1 MLIIITI
8 ILCFSFLCLVT
19 FNVSIV
25 HFYNDCIAT
34 FNSFLISATQLPFI
48 CYVPFL
54 LFALNQ
60 LWIYL
65 FKKSLI
71 TVFLCEWRLSFSGLH
86 FVLVMGRDGQ
96 YLPNWNVFSKYFPNK
111 YIVSCVLEATH
122 YWVFLPEGADTVEIV
137 QCVSSM
143 PHLDFSGLLCRPAQF
158 SFASRWKVI
167 FPFTLGIM
175 FETYRGYSW
184 HHFFFS
190 FSSDALC
197 SRTKSPNYYSSVK
210 PLTQLSSF

>member
-1 MLIIITI
+1 MLIIITK
-8 ILCFSFLCLVT
+8 ILCFPFSVLLHFMCLL
-19 FNVSIV
+19 SISIMIV
-25 HFYNDCIAT
+25 LLP
-34 FNSFLISATQLPFI
+34 LILSWSLPPQLPFI

-54 LFALNQ
+54 IFALNQ

-65 FKKSLI
+65 LKKSLI

-111 YIVSCVLEATH
+111 YIVSCVLETTH
-122 YWVFLPEGADTVEIV
+122 YWVFLPKGADTIEIV

-175 FETYRGYSW
+175 FGDIKGVLLASLPFQLLIW
-184 HHFFFS
+184 
-190 FSSDALC
+190 C
-197 SRTKSPNYYSSVK
+197 SV
-210 PLTQLSSF
+210 L